1 MTLRG
6 RNKTGVGRGGSG
18 AGRNKWRE
26 CCKFVFEFG
35 YGDEEEGSSDSYLF
49 FFNWRDFNMFIGI
62 SEKELGER
70 KKVNM
75 KRKKG

>member
-49 FFNWRDFNMFIGI
+49 FFLIG
-62 SEKELGER
+62 ETLTCL
-70 KKVNM
+70 
-75 KRKKG
+75 